1 MAPTLVLPQ
10 EAARLW
16 GDPEKRQKILDMH
29 ARGDSLL
36 KMVDE
41 LGLTPAL
48 EADGLRPVLE
58 ALSDEEVKLIR
69 DAFVAE
75 AKAAGDRPGANF
87 PVDCRADVG
96 VPSVRIT
103 AAPRSPDATAPVVR
117 VDNG

>member
-1 MAPTLVLPQ
+1 MSGFMELPQ

-16 GDPEKRQKILDMH
+16 GDPETRQRIIEMH

-58 ALSDEEVKLIR
+58 NLSAEEVKIIR

-75 AKAAGDRPGANF
+75 ATQIGTKAGANF
-87 PVDCRADVG
+87 PVDCRVDNPGAG
-96 VPSVRIT
+96 VRIT
-103 AAPRSPDATAPVVR
+103 EAPSSRGATAPIVR
-117 VDNG
+117 IEGA

>member
-1 MAPTLVLPQ
+1 MGASLQLPQ

-16 GDPEKRQKILDMH
+16 GNPETRQRIIEMH

-58 ALSDEEVKLIR
+58 SLSAEEVKIIR

-75 AKAAGDRPGANF
+75 AAHIGANAGANF
-87 PVDCRADVG
+87 PVDCRVDNPGAG
-96 VPSVRIT
+96 VRIID
-103 AAPRSPDATAPVVR
+103 APSSRGATAPVAR
-117 VDNG
+117 IESA